1 MIDSQPSASRPRTPR
16 LVARRLMPR
25 REPKVRRE
33 LIERTGWNNVRI
45 EHDDDLDNEV
55 TEVTH
60 PLPTRVMPQ
69 PAPPPVRALPLMDSE
84 PGAASFTPV
93 VMHARSTELSVVALL
108 SAVVTFGAVLLAQHA
123 AHWGEA
129 RAKISARPVRQA
141 AEQSEVPL
149 TTHASLSPSWAATL
163 ASNIPVVRLRDL
175 PLEHGAASRIEY
187 ERPQPAARVERV
199 ERAERPEVER
209 TGGGRGVARSAPR
222 PAPVAAAAPG
232 PADRAEL
239 SRALSRAAAS
249 ARNCG
254 EGPVH
259 AQIVATYA
267 PSGVPSSVHFGSSAP
282 PAAMRSCVLSAVAR
296 TRVTPFVGE
305 PVTVSKSLS
314 W

>member
-1 MIDSQPSASRPRTPR
+1 
-16 LVARRLMPR
+16 MPR
-25 REPKVRRE
+25 REPAARRE
-33 LIERTGWNNVRI
+33 LVESTGWNNVRI
-45 EHDDDLDNEV
+45 EHEPD
-55 TEVTH
+55 TAVTH
-60 PLPTRVMPQ
+60 PLPTRALQ
-69 PAPPPVRALPLMDSE
+69 PPVRALPLMDSE

-93 VMHARSTELSVVALL
+93 VMHARSTELSVVAFL
-108 SAVVTFGAVLLAQHA
+108 SAVVTFGAVLFAQHA

-129 RAKISARPVRQA
+129 RAQISEPAPRQA
-141 AEQSEVPL
+141 TEQAEERL
-149 TTHASLSPSWAATL
+149 TTRAPRAPASPSWAATL
-163 ASNIPVVRLRDL
+163 TSNIPVVLVRDL
-175 PLEHGAASRIEY
+175 PLEHGAA
-187 ERPQPAARVERV
+187 ARVERV
-199 ERAERPEVER
+199 ERVESEPRTTPAPRVEVER
-209 TGGGRGVARSAPR
+209 SSAPR
-222 PAPVAAAAPG
+222 GGTRGSRGTHAAPAAPVAPG

-239 SRALSRAAAS
+239 ARALARAGAS

-267 PSGVPSSVHFGSSAP
+267 PSGVPSSVHFGASAP